1 MAVGKTRLSLK
12 REKGSVVVEMA
23 IALPLLLM
31 IVAGIIDLGL
41 LFWEKEVLTNAAR
54 EGARAGARAKVDAT
68 AELTQ
73 TQVRTLVQ
81 TYLRNYNIKDAAGAL
96 ITLTTSNCV
105 YTRDITDPTNPTLS
119 IELRN
124 IPVRMMML
132 PSIQNLFPGT
142 PVSNVIYLNAKIT
155 MASEW

>member
-23 IALPLLLM
+23 IALPLLLL

-41 LFWEKEVLTNAAR
+41 LFWEKEVMTNAAR
-54 EGARAGARAKVDAT
+54 EGARAAARATVDGT
-68 AELTQ
+68 AEKTQ

-81 TYLRNYNIKDAAGAL
+81 NYLRNYNIKDESGAL
-96 ITLTTSNCV
+96 ITLTSSNCL
-105 YTRDITDPTNPTLS
+105 YTRDTTDPSNPTLS

-124 IPVRMMML
+124 IPVEMMML
-132 PSIQNLFPGT
+132 PSLQNLFPGT
-142 PVSNVIYLNAKIT
+142 PVSNVIYLNSKIT